1 MSQDLIS
8 NDMTDLYMRR
18 DYVVEE
24 SRVVDNIYKINDKY
38 KEELAKPNPDRDKLL
53 KLFNQQLMEGLKLQM
68 FS

>member
-38 KEELAKPNPDRDKLL
+38 KEELAKQNPDRDKLL